1 MILKQMVQRF
11 EEKSPLSVM
20 VRALLENTLSAEV
33 IDGIFAKHCEV
44 QVPGKLLFSTIV
56 DLMSLAVC
64 KVRPSLHAAYQA
76 HEEEIQLSVKSVYNK
91 VNGVETQVSSAL
103 VRETAAPLTAIVDAL
118 PLTHEALIPGYA
130 VKLIDGNHLPASEHR
145 IKELRTIASGPL
157 PGHAL
162 VVIDP
167 ARKMVVDVF
176 PCEDGHQQERS
187 VLLDVVEDITAGEV
201 WIGDRNFCTTMF
213 LWELDLQKAFYV
225 IRQHATNVR
234 WEASGTRRRV
244 DRVETGVVYEQGVT
258 LHDGDGNTLPARRI
272 TIELDTPTES
282 GETEVHLL
290 TNLADQIDAL
300 TIARAYRKRW
310 TIENVFW
317 ELQQILESEM
327 ETLGYPKAALFA
339 FCVALLS
346 YNVLRVVQCAL
357 AAVHGQEKIDREF
370 SSYYM
375 ADEISGIWRGMEIA
389 IPDSYWRRFAPM
401 SPKQMASHLMRLAAK
416 VKLSAYKKHR
426 RGPKKPAPKRASA
439 KGKPHVSTAKL
450 LLKRKRARQ

>member
-1 MILKQMVQRF
+1 V
-11 EEKSPLSVM
+11 S
-20 VRALLENTLSAEV
+20 
-33 IDGIFAKHCEV
+33 
-44 QVPGKLLFSTIV
+44 GKLLFSSIV

-64 KVRPSLHAAYQA
+64 NIRPSLHAAYQA
-76 HEEEIQLSVKSVYNK
+76 HKEEIKLSAKSVYNK
-91 VNGVETQVSSAL
+91 VNGVETQVSAAL
-103 VRETAAPLTAIVDAL
+103 VRETAVKFGAIVDAM
-118 PLTHEALIPGYA
+118 PLEHESLIPGYV

-145 IKELRTIASGPL
+145 IKELRSIASGPL
-157 PGHAL
+157 PGHSL

-213 LWELDLQKAFYV
+213 LWELDLQQAFYV

-234 WEASGTRRRV
+234 WEECGGRRQV
-244 DRVETGVVYEQGVT
+244 GRVETGLVYEQVVT
-258 LHDGDGNTLPARRI
+258 LHDGEGNTLSARRI
-272 TIELDTPTES
+272 TIQLDKPTES
-282 GETEVHLL
+282 GESEIHLL
-290 TNLADQIDAL
+290 SNLPEEVDAL
-300 TIARAYRKRW
+300 TIARAYRQRW

-317 ELQQILESEM
+317 ELAAILESEV

-357 AAVHGQEKIDREF
+357 AAVHGQEKIEREF
-370 SSYYM
+370 SSFYL
-375 ADEISGIWRGMEIA
+375 ADEISGTWRGMEIA
-389 IPDSYWRRFAPM
+389 IPDIYWERYVPM
-401 SPKQMASHLMRLAAK
+401 SPKELASYLMRLAAK
-416 VKLSAYKKHR
+416 VKLSAFKKHR
-426 RGPKKPAPKRASA
+426 RGPKKPPPKRASA

-450 LLKRKRARQ
+450 LLKRTQT